1 MCWRAKSFVLYTGQ
15 QPLYEATN
23 MTTGA
28 IMPVLGSGGIP
39 ILSHWK
45 LSISVGAF
53 EIENGF

>member
-1 MCWRAKSFVLYTGQ
+1 
-15 QPLYEATN
+15 

-53 EIENGF
+53 EIEKGF